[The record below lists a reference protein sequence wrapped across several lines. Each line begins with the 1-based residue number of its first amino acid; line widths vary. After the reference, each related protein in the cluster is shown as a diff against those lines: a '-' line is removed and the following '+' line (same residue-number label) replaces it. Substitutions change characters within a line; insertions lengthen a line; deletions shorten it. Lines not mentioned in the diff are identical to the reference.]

1 MSRIMSISNFIRF
14 LLNEMNVEYLP
25 SKEKSRNPK
34 NLQCLNTRCS
44 GSTFK
49 IKSKK
54 KKALLIDYFTKWSV
68 K

>member
-14 LLNEMNVEYLP
+14 LLNEMNIEYLS

-44 GSTFK
+44 ASTFK

-54 KKALLIDYFTKWSV
+54 KKPFLIDYFTK
-68 K
+68 